1 MATTMRCV
9 APQARI
15 GGRVSIKAPSQTKA
29 FGLSIPKNRRSA
41 SKFQA
46 MAYKITLKTPS
57 GEEEIEC
64 DGESCYA
71 LDHKTLKKFL
81 ERPCSSRRLLQYDAF
96 LFLEHSSICWGCVCK
111 LFHEKDGVPALPALY
126 TGPSI
131 TRIVTVLLPFL
142 AQRALAS

>member
-46 MAYKITLKTPS
+46 MAFKVTFKTPD
-57 GEEEIEC
+57 GDKEVEC
-64 DGESCYA
+64 DGE
-71 LDHKTLKKFL
+71 
-81 ERPCSSRRLLQYDAF
+81 
-96 LFLEHSSICWGCVCK
+96 
-111 LFHEKDGVPALPALY
+111 
-126 TGPSI
+126 
-131 TRIVTVLLPFL
+131 VLLCFGSL
-142 AQRALAS
+142 